1 MKIGKLLGVGTSL
14 GVVVPRH
21 ILRELGW
28 FKGDIIVQSV
38 QDGALV
44 LHNPNRHEVSLITTR
59 KALGDGR
66 TSSNSNTV

>member
-28 FKGDIIVQSV
+28 YKGDIIVQHV

-44 LHNPNRHEVSLITTR
+44 LHNPNRHDVLAVKTR
-59 KALGDGR
+59 KEYGDGR
-66 TSSNSNTV
+66 TASNSNPV